1 MSDFGTMAID
11 QIGRDLQ
18 EPNGASL
25 GAISARVLV
34 VDDDL
39 LVAQAFVFAL
49 VQQGFSARFVVPATL
64 RHLQDAIAW
73 KPHLAL
79 LDVNVPEGGPVA
91 FVELLRQSGIK
102 IVVKGGNR
110 EHDQLLEYVRASSG
124 VVLDSCVA
132 LDELVQMLRG
142 LLLETPPPE
151 IDSWSQSKPDV
162 ESRLTTRLTPFLIL
176 TPREQHVLAELT
188 EGRTAD
194 AIAKSSW
201 VALSTVRSQIKSIL
215 QKLGVNSQLA
225 AVALGRQA
233 GWTYSGGSE
242 AQPRR
247 AQNGHID
254 DSPLAS
260 ENPMAGTAG

>member
-11 QIGRDLQ
+11 RIGRDLQ
-18 EPNGASL
+18 QPNGASL

-64 RHLQDAIAW
+64 QHLQDAIAW

-79 LDVNVPEGGPVA
+79 LDVNLPEGGPVA

-151 IDSWSQSKPDV
+151 IV

-176 TPREQHVLAELT
+176 TPREQHVLAELM

-225 AVALGRQA
+225 AVALARQA

-242 AQPRR
+242 AQPRWP
-247 AQNGHID
+247 QNRHID

-260 ENPMAGTAG
+260 ENPMAR